1 MFSLKSMIPSV
12 ISKHHEDVSRY
23 KNNLFI
29 EIRKNKIV
37 SKHIFKTKN
46 NIKMINYGNRFTKVQ
61 T

>member
-1 MFSLKSMIPSV
+1 MIPSV

-61 T
+61 I

>member
-1 MFSLKSMIPSV
+1 MIPSV

-29 EIRKNKIV
+29 EIQKNKIV

-46 NIKMINYGNRFTKVQ
+46 NIK
-61 T
+61 